1 LANSFRD
8 RKGFVMMG
16 QTILAFFQL
25 HPVFNLFLILGA
37 GLVVGKFR
45 IKGTEIGS
53 VTGVLFIGIIAGHFN
68 LPIPTASHSI
78 GFILFIYCVGFQAGP
93 RFLGAF
99 KQDGGR
105 YVLLALITAG
115 SAAALTVVI
124 SHAFELE
131 QGYAS
136 GILAGAL
143 TSTPTLVAA
152 RDALDQGVRIAGGL
166 TQQGVVANLSA
177 SYAITYVFGL
187 SGLILFINFIPA
199 IFRIDLVKK
208 AHQLTELSWIRSRQ
222 DTAEAMKIKETPTVR
237 TYHVDREQIVDREM
251 DDKVYGLAAA
261 VPRIRR
267 DGEVFT
273 PDYDTRL
280 QLGDIV
286 AVVAKHSAHKRIAEM
301 LGPEIFDQE
310 LLDRSIETMSIV
322 LSNKSFEGKSL
333 AEMNF
338 ARNYHCSLTRLTR
351 GGVDLPR
358 RPDLKLSRG
367 DILVLTGNA
376 TQLKDLA
383 RQLGFEESRWKETDL
398 VSFAFGIALGLLMG
412 IPSISLGGIK
422 IGLGSAGGVL
432 ASGIIFGLLNSR
444 YVVVGRLPAAARY
457 VIMEL
462 GMMLFISS
470 VAVSAGTDIMDTFQD
485 AGLKL
490 LLAGAAVT
498 LIPVL
503 ICFLVGCYLM
513 RMNVAL
519 LLGAIA
525 GSMTST
531 AALQQINNR
540 AKSTLPTLGYV
551 GSYAFANVLLAIAG
565 SVIVRV

>member
-1 LANSFRD
+1 
-8 RKGFVMMG
+8 MG
-16 QTILAFFQL
+16 QTILAFLQS
-25 HPVFNLFLILGA
+25 HPVFNLFLILGT

-45 IKGTEIGS
+45 IRGTEIGS

-93 RFLGAF
+93 RFWGAF

-115 SAAALTVVI
+115 SAAVLTVVI
-124 SHAFELE
+124 SRAFEFE

-136 GILAGAL
+136 GILSGAL

-152 RDALDQGVRIAGGL
+152 RDALDQGVRIAEGL
-166 TQQGVVANLSA
+166 TRQGVVANLSA

-187 SGLILFINFIPA
+187 SGLILFINFIPT

-208 AHQLTELSWIRSRQ
+208 AHQLTELSWIRSRR
-222 DTAEAMKIKETPTVR
+222 DTAEAMKIKEAPTVR
-237 TYHVDREQIVDREM
+237 TYRVDSEQIVDREM
-251 DDKVYGLAAA
+251 DDELYDLAAA

-273 PDYDTRL
+273 PNYDTRL

-286 AVVAKHSAHKRIAEM
+286 AVVAKHSAHKRAAEM
-301 LGPEIFDQE
+301 LGPEVFDQE
-310 LLDRSIETMSIV
+310 LLDRSMETMSIV
-322 LSNKSFEGKSL
+322 LSNKAFEGKSL

-358 RPDLKLSRG
+358 RPDLLLSRG

-376 TQLKDLA
+376 SQLKVLA
-383 RQLGFEESRWKETDL
+383 RQLGFEESRWNETDL

-432 ASGIIFGLLNSR
+432 ASGIIFGLLHSR
-444 YVVVGRLPAAARY
+444 YVVFGRLPAAARH

-462 GMMLFISS
+462 GMVLFISS
-470 VAVSAGTDIMDTFQD
+470 VAVSAGTSIMDTFQT

-490 LLAGAAVT
+490 VLAGVAVT
-498 LIPVL
+498 IIPVL
-503 ICFLVGCYLM
+503 LCYLVGCYLM

-519 LLGAIA
+519 LLGAIT

-540 AKSTLPTLGYV
+540 AKSSLPTLGYV
-551 GSYAFANVLLAIAG
+551 GSYAFANVLLAVAG
-565 SVIVRV
+565 NIIVRF

>member
-1 LANSFRD
+1 
-8 RKGFVMMG
+8 MMG

-115 SAAALTVVI
+115 SAAALTLVI

>member
-1 LANSFRD
+1 
-8 RKGFVMMG
+8 
-16 QTILAFFQL
+16 
-25 HPVFNLFLILGA
+25 
-37 GLVVGKFR
+37 
-45 IKGTEIGS
+45 
-53 VTGVLFIGIIAGHFN
+53 
-68 LPIPTASHSI
+68 
-78 GFILFIYCVGFQAGP
+78 
-93 RFLGAF
+93 
-99 KQDGGR
+99 
-105 YVLLALITAG
+105 
-115 SAAALTVVI
+115 AAALTVVI

>member
-1 LANSFRD
+1 
-8 RKGFVMMG
+8 MMG
-16 QTILAFFQL
+16 QTIPAFLQS

-45 IKGTEIGS
+45 IRSTEIGS

-68 LPIPTASHSI
+68 LPVPTASHSI

-93 RFLGAF
+93 RFWGAF

-105 YVLLALITAG
+105 YVLLAFITAG

-124 SHAFELE
+124 SRAFEFE

-152 RDALDQGVRIAGGL
+152 RDALDQGVRIAEGL
-166 TQQGVVANLSA
+166 TRQGVVANLSA

-208 AHQLTELSWIRSRQ
+208 AHQLTEISWIRSRR
-222 DTAEAMKIKETPTVR
+222 DAAEAMKIKETPTVR
-237 TYHVDREQIVDREM
+237 TYRVDREQIVDREM
-251 DDKVYGLAAA
+251 DDELYDLAAA

-286 AVVAKHSAHKRIAEM
+286 AVVAKHSAHKRAAEM

-310 LLDRSIETMSIV
+310 LLDRSMETMSIV
-322 LSNKSFEGKSL
+322 LSNKAFEGKSL

-358 RPDLKLSRG
+358 RPDLLLSRG

-376 TQLKDLA
+376 NQLKALA
-383 RQLGFEESRWKETDL
+383 RQLGFEESRWQETDL

-432 ASGIIFGLLNSR
+432 ASGIIFGLLHSR
-444 YVVVGRLPAAARY
+444 YVVFGRLPAAARH

-462 GMMLFISS
+462 GMVLFISS
-470 VAVSAGTDIMDTFQD
+470 VAVSAGTGIMDTFQT

-490 LLAGAAVT
+490 VLAGVAVT
-498 LIPVL
+498 TIPVL
-503 ICFLVGCYLM
+503 VCFLVGCYLM

-519 LLGAIA
+519 LLGAIT

-551 GSYAFANVLLAIAG
+551 GSYAFANVLLALVG
-565 SVIVRV
+565 NVIVRF

>member
-1 LANSFRD
+1 
-8 RKGFVMMG
+8 MG

-286 AVVAKHSAHKRIAEM
+286 AVVATHSAHKRVAEM

>member
-1 LANSFRD
+1 
-8 RKGFVMMG
+8 MG
-16 QTILAFFQL
+16 QTILAFLQS

-45 IKGTEIGS
+45 IRSTEIGS

-68 LPIPTASHSI
+68 LPVPTASHSI

-93 RFLGAF
+93 RFWGAF

-105 YVLLALITAG
+105 YVLLAFITAG

-124 SHAFELE
+124 SRAFEFE

-152 RDALDQGVRIAGGL
+152 QDALNQGVRIAEGL
-166 TQQGVVANLSA
+166 TRQGVVANLSA

-187 SGLILFINFIPA
+187 SGLILFINVIPA

-208 AHQLTELSWIRSRQ
+208 AHQLTELTWIRSRR
-222 DTAEAMKIKETPTVR
+222 DAAEAMKIKETPTVR
-237 TYHVDREQIVDREM
+237 TFRVDREQIVDREM
-251 DDKVYGLAAA
+251 DDELYDLAAA

-286 AVVAKHSAHKRIAEM
+286 AVVAKHSAHKHVAEM

-310 LLDRSIETMSIV
+310 LLDRSMETMSIV
-322 LSNKSFEGKSL
+322 VSNKAFEGKSL
-333 AEMNF
+333 AEINF

-358 RPDLKLSRG
+358 RRDLLLSRG
-367 DILVLTGNA
+367 DILVLTGNV
-376 TQLKDLA
+376 TQLKALA
-383 RQLGFEESRWKETDL
+383 KELGFEESRWYETDL
-398 VSFAFGIALGLLMG
+398 VSFAFGIALGLMMG

-432 ASGIIFGLLNSR
+432 ASGIIFGLLHSR
-444 YVVVGRLPAAARY
+444 YVVFGRLPAAARH

-462 GMMLFISS
+462 GMVLFISS
-470 VAVSAGTDIMDTFQD
+470 VAVSAGTSIMDTFQT

-490 LLAGAAVT
+490 VLAGVAVT
-498 LIPVL
+498 IIPVL
-503 ICFLVGCYLM
+503 VCFLVGCYLM

-519 LLGAIA
+519 LLGAIT

-551 GSYAFANVLLAIAG
+551 GSYAFANVVLALVGNVIA
-565 SVIVRV
+565 RF

>member
-1 LANSFRD
+1 
-8 RKGFVMMG
+8 MMG

>member
-1 LANSFRD
+1 
-8 RKGFVMMG
+8 MMG
-16 QTILAFFQL
+16 QTILAFLQS

-37 GLVVGKFR
+37 GLVLGKFR

-68 LPIPTASHSI
+68 LPVPKASHNI

-93 RFLGAF
+93 RFWGAF
-99 KQDGGR
+99 RKDGGR

-124 SHAFELE
+124 SHAFEFE

-152 RDALDQGVRIAGGL
+152 QDALDQGVRIAQGL
-166 TQQGVVANLSA
+166 TRQGVVTNLSA

-208 AHQLTELSWIRSRQ
+208 AHQLTELSWIRSRR

-237 TYHVDREQIVDREM
+237 TYRVDRAQIVSQEM
-251 DDKVYGLAAA
+251 DDTLYDLAAS

-273 PDYDTRL
+273 PNYDTRL

-286 AVVAKHSAHKRIAEM
+286 AVVAKPSKHKRAAEM

-322 LSNKSFEGKSL
+322 LSNKAFEGKSL
-333 AEMNF
+333 ADINF

-358 RPDLKLSRG
+358 RPDLLLSRG
-367 DILVLTGNA
+367 DILVLTGNV
-376 TQLKDLA
+376 TQLNALA
-383 RQLGFEESRWKETDL
+383 KELGFEESRWQETDL

-432 ASGIIFGLLNSR
+432 ASGIIFGLLHSR

-470 VAVSAGTDIMDTFQD
+470 VAVNAGTDIMDTFQS

-490 LLAGAAVT
+490 ILAGAAVT
-498 LIPVL
+498 IIPVL
-503 ICFLVGCYLM
+503 VCFLVGCYLM

-519 LLGAIA
+519 LLGAIT

-540 AKSTLPTLGYV
+540 AESTLPTLGYV

-565 SVIVRV
+565 NVIVRV